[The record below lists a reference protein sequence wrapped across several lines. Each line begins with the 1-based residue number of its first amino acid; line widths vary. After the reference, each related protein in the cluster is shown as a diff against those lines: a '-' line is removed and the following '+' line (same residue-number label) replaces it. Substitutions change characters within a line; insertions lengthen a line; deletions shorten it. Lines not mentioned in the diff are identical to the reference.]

1 MVFDVE
7 LTHPAADR
15 YIARVLLWPDV
26 VVEAPS
32 REEALEQIGEAI
44 RQRRDAGIEIVQVIV
59 DDPVGASATSPWRKH
74 AGTFPEDE
82 LYEQMLD
89 EVRRYRRELDTEPS
103 K

>member
-15 YIARVLLWPDV
+15 YIARVLIWPDV
-26 VVEAPS
+26 VVEATS
-32 REEALEQIGEAI
+32 REEALEQIGQAI
-44 RQRRDAGIEIVQVIV
+44 RRRRDAGVEIVQVIV
-59 DDPVGASATSPWRKH
+59 DDPAGASATSPWRRH

-82 LYEQMLD
+82 LYDQMLD
-89 EVRRYRRELDTEPS
+89 EIQRYRRELDSEPL